1 MPENLY
7 PQLPTVPLMNQESFN
22 IEMVRKY
29 YQDIANLKEKYTE
42 KQSKYKNAYNRLLH
56 ASTGASSVALAS
68 GVSTIGM
75 SVIVVGLPISASL
88 GVVSTVSTCVGACL
102 LLTSKK
108 YKKKLLKC
116 CELLD
121 KITTSLATFDTLISL
136 SLDDGNVID
145 AKEFHK
151 LQTSYL
157 ASTGASSFALASGIS
172 TVGTSVTV
180 VGLPISASLGVVST
194 VSTCVGA
201 CLLLTSKKYKKKLL
215 KCYELL
221 DKITTSLATVET
233 LISLS
238 IESKS
243 R

>member
-7 PQLPTVPLMNQESFN
+7 PQLPTVPLISQESFN

-42 KQSKYKNAYNRLLH
+42 KQRKYKNAYNRLLH
-56 ASTGASSVALAS
+56 SSKGANTVGVVS
-68 GVSTIGM
+68 GVSTIGT
-75 SVIVVGLPISASL
+75 A
-88 GVVSTVSTCVGACL
+88 
-102 LLTSKK
+102 
-108 YKKKLLKC
+108 
-116 CELLD
+116 
-121 KITTSLATFDTLISL
+121 F
-136 SLDDGNVID
+136 
-145 AKEFHK
+145 
-151 LQTSYL
+151 
-157 ASTGASSFALASGIS
+157 
-172 TVGTSVTV
+172 TV

-221 DKITTSLATVET
+221 DKITSSLATFEV

-238 IESKS
+238 IDDGTVINAKEFHKLQTLYLQLMAQVKNIDQKMKVEAEQNFQLQKTIMDEIINLKKALEQK
-243 R
+243 